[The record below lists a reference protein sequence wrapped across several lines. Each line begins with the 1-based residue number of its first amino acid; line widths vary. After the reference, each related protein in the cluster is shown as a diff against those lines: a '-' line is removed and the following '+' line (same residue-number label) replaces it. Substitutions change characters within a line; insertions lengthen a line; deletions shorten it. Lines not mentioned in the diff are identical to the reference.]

1 MLQITRSRKE
11 RRPDA
16 QVKMP
21 EAARSWRLGFTL
33 IELLVVIAIIAILAA
48 MLLPALGKA
57 KLKAQRINCASNLR
71 QLSLAAV
78 MYQSDTGKSIDYPD
92 VNSLWMKTLL
102 DYQARV
108 QQLRLCP
115 SAADTTRPTG
125 DAAHPWTWGSVPNL
139 FFGSYGI
146 NGWFYPFKGG
156 TQLYFPTDGGK
167 CFTSDNAV
175 VNGSRTPYFVDA
187 MWPDLWPKATDQPT
201 ANLYTGGTV
210 INNEMQRCLIARHG
224 GSGPASAPRNTD
236 IRQKLPGAIN
246 VACVDGHVELS
257 PLENLWNFQW
267 HVAYVA
273 PNPRPGRTP

>member
-1 MLQITRSRKE
+1 MLRD
-11 RRPDA
+11 RRGHR
-16 QVKMP
+16 P
-21 EAARSWRLGFTL
+21 EAHVKAAEVVRSWMAGFTL
-33 IELLVVIAIIAILAA
+33 IELLVVIAIIALLAA

-78 MYQSDTGKSIDYPD
+78 MYQSDSGKAIDYPD
-92 VNSLWMKTLL
+92 DNSLWMKTLL

-115 SAADTTRPTG
+115 SAGDTNRPTG
-125 DAAHPWTWGSVPNL
+125 DAAHPWSWGAVPNL
-139 FFGSYGI
+139 YFGSYGI

-156 TQLYFPTDGGK
+156 TQLWFPTDGNK
-167 CFTSDNAV
+167 CFATDNAV
-175 VNGSRTPYFVDA
+175 LNASRTHYFVDA

-201 ANLYTGGTV
+201 PNLYTGGTV
-210 INNEMQRCLIARHG
+210 INNEMQRCLIGRHG
-224 GSGPASAPRNTD
+224 GGGPASAPRNAD

-246 VACVDGHVELS
+246 VTCADGHVEVS

-267 HVAYVA
+267 HAAYV
-273 PNPRPGRTP
+273 PPSPRPGRTP